1 MDPVTLKR
9 VKNSLDLRLNDHL
22 VDMKP
27 NYDDSIVGF
36 NEAWDIIRKFFEEHS
51 VT

>member
-1 MDPVTLKR
+1 MDILTLKR
-9 VKNSLDLRLNDHL
+9 VKASLDFRLNDHL

-36 NEAWDIIRKFFEEHS
+36 NEAWDIIRKFFEEQGI
-51 VT
+51 